1 MGGFSPKHQFPRLLR
16 CGLSM
21 CVCCWRG
28 DLSHMRQQERREGL
42 EKRQADLAAARHE
55 VASLTTDLAMKST
68 AHRDQQAKR
77 VLLEAEA
84 RHDDAVLVAGQA
96 VLVCRV

>member
-1 MGGFSPKHQFPRLLR
+1 
-16 CGLSM
+16 
-21 CVCCWRG
+21 
-28 DLSHMRQQERREGL
+28 MRQQRRRLDLQG
-42 EKRQADLAAARHE
+42 RQADLAAATQQ
-55 VASLTTDLAMKST
+55 VASLTTELALKST

-96 VLVCRV
+96 VLVCWV